1 MAAPGP
7 SSPKVQLLPAPLQ
20 EDSLDFAGDSGPW
33 VVILYNDDWH
43 TIDQVALQ
51 VALATGYPMLRSL
64 EITMEA
70 HSRGRAIA
78 YTGSREECER
88 VAAVLRRIRLQV
100 ETDLF

>member
-7 SSPKVQLLPAPLQ
+7 SSPRVQLLPSPLH
-20 EDSLDFAGDSGPW
+20 EESLDFGADSGPW

-43 TIDQVALQ
+43 TIDQVVLQ
-51 VALATGYPMLRSL
+51 VALATGYGMHRSL

-70 HSRGRAIA
+70 HTRGRAIA
-78 YTGSREECER
+78 YTGGCEECER